1 MASSKCERSV
11 TRVSHNCAHSVA
23 FVASIV
29 QVHVCVCTRP
39 LHGHRGDVEWGAT
52 MSAPHSG
59 VAMIGEA
66 AIDRVVLV
74 VLDGLRPD
82 AVDAFDLAHV
92 ADLAARGAAT
102 FTARTVTP
110 SVTAAAMASL
120 FTGLAPAR
128 HGVVSD
134 RFHVPRRRG
143 PIDPLPRVLAAAGFA
158 SSAFIGS
165 LPRLYAGLARQIGR
179 HVGIDRAVCSGD
191 TARAIV
197 AAAGPTLAQQ
207 RRGLIVMHWPDA
219 DRAGHEHGWMSRA
232 YEAGARAM
240 DAALGEL
247 VAALARDDH
256 GGTLLIALA
265 DHGGGGAVVN
275 DHDSTHPADQTIP
288 IILAGAGVEIGSLA
302 GPVSLLDVPPTVLW
316 ALGVGCPP
324 TYEGRPLV
332 EAFIPLVT
340 PLVAPVIAPVV
351 AAA

>member
-1 MASSKCERSV
+1 MNSS
-11 TRVSHNCAHSVA
+11 T
-23 FVASIV
+23 
-29 QVHVCVCTRP
+29 
-39 LHGHRGDVEWGAT
+39 
-52 MSAPHSG
+52 
-59 VAMIGEA
+59 

-82 AVDAFDLAHV
+82 AVDAFDLVHV

-120 FTGLAPAR
+120 FTGLAPSR

-134 RFHVPRRRG
+134 RFHVPRQRG
-143 PIDPLPRVLAAAGFA
+143 RIDPLPRVLAGAGFQ

-165 LPRLYAGLARQIGR
+165 LPRLYAGLARQIAR
-179 HVGIDRAVCSGD
+179 HVGIDRAVCSGE

-197 AAAGPTLAQQ
+197 ASARPTLAQQ
-207 RRGLIVMHWPDA
+207 RRGLIVLHWPDA

-232 YEAGARAM
+232 YAAGARAM
-240 DAALGEL
+240 DQALGEL
-247 VAALARDDH
+247 VSALAHDDDG

-265 DHGGGGAVVN
+265 DHGGGGAIIN

-288 IILAGAGVEIGSLA
+288 IILAGATVDAGQLTGS
-302 GPVSLLDVPPTVLW
+302 VSLLDVPPTVLW
-316 ALGVGCPP
+316 ALGVACPA
-324 TYEGRPLV
+324 TYEGRALV
-332 EAFIPLVT
+332 EGFAPAAA
-340 PLVAPVIAPVV
+340 PAVAPGVLPVV

>member
-1 MASSKCERSV
+1 MNGS
-11 TRVSHNCAHSVA
+11 T
-23 FVASIV
+23 
-29 QVHVCVCTRP
+29 
-39 LHGHRGDVEWGAT
+39 
-52 MSAPHSG
+52 
-59 VAMIGEA
+59 

-82 AVDAFDLAHV
+82 AVDAFGLAHV
-92 ADLAARGAAT
+92 SDLAARGAAT

-134 RFHVPRRRG
+134 RFHVPRRCG
-143 PIDPLPRVLAAAGFA
+143 PIDPLPRVLASAGLE

-165 LPRLYAGLARQIGR
+165 LPRLYAGLARQIAR
-179 HVGIDRAVCSGD
+179 HVGIDRAVCLGD
-191 TARAIV
+191 SARGILAS
-197 AAAGPTLAQQ
+197 ARPALAQQ

-240 DAALGEL
+240 DAALGDL
-247 VAALARDDH
+247 LATLERDH
-256 GGTLLIALA
+256 GGTLLITLA
-265 DHGGGGAVVN
+265 DHGGGGVVVN
-275 DHDSTHPADQTIP
+275 DHDSMHPADQTIP
-288 IILAGAGVEIGSLA
+288 IILAGAGVEAGALA

-316 ALGVGCPP
+316 ALGVACPP
-324 TYEGRPLV
+324 SYEGRALV
-332 EAFIPLVT
+332 EGFISLRT
-340 PLVAPVIAPVV
+340 PVV